1 MVDGLDDNWSSVVVI
16 GGTGLSVIDEVDE
29 SKESIKMNSDESF
42 EDVNEGIIIDELV
55 VEDFNEAI
63 IGSVGVEFEGG
74 TSFL

>member
-1 MVDGLDDNWSSVVVI
+1 MI
-16 GGTGLSVIDEVDE
+16 GGIRLSVFDEVDE

-42 EDVNEGIIIDELV
+42 EDVNEGIISDELV

>member
-1 MVDGLDDNWSSVVVI
+1 MI

-29 SKESIKMNSDESF
+29 SKESIKMISDESF
-42 EDVNEGIIIDELV
+42 EDVNEGIIPDELV

>member
-1 MVDGLDDNWSSVVVI
+1 MI

-29 SKESIKMNSDESF
+29 SKESIKMISDESF
-42 EDVNEGIIIDELV
+42 EDVNEGIIPDELV
-55 VEDFNEAI
+55 MEDFNEAI